1 MQKVAQK
8 IVAVMK
14 KCGYV
19 QKDGD
24 NRQQKYKYV
33 SEAAV
38 LGKIQPLLVEQN
50 LIAVPK
56 FSLLSEREKPTQN
69 GAVWQ
74 FCTVK
79 CQMTIIDSESG
90 ESVVVESL
98 GQGVDP
104 NDKGIA
110 KAQTMAQ
117 KYCWMK
123 LLQLET
129 GDDPEK
135 DETAD
140 RQQFTQQAAQ
150 PVNTNPFWCAPTD
163 ERVFVVDWKNDR
175 LAELERLWMFM
186 EWGDRQKLLQY
197 IHQWMGR
204 NHIAEMTPATYET
217 LLKEQ
222 IAYLKQSGIKVEDGL
237 PF

>member
-1 MQKVAQK
+1 MQKIAAK
-8 IVAVMK
+8 IVAVME
-14 KCGYV
+14 KCSYV

-24 NRQQKYKYV
+24 NKQQKYKYV
-33 SEAAV
+33 SEGAV
-38 LGKIQPLLVEQN
+38 LSKIQPLLVEQK

-56 FSLLSEREKPTQN
+56 FTVICEKEKPTAT
-69 GAVWQ
+69 GALWQ

-79 CQMTIIDSESG
+79 CEMTIIDSESG

-117 KYCWMK
+117 KYSWLK

-135 DETAD
+135 DENTD
-140 RQQFTQQAAQ
+140 KQRFVQQAQQINANPNWCS
-150 PVNTNPFWCAPTD
+150 PVGSTTFVLDTKNPP
-163 ERVFVVDWKNDR
+163 K
-175 LAELERLWMFM
+175 AELERLWGFTKWGM
-186 EWGDRQKLLQY
+186 EKLPGYIEGWAKNKGIQQINDTAYTALLRELLDYTKSQGLQ
-197 IHQWMGR
+197 I
-204 NHIAEMTPATYET
+204 E
-217 LLKEQ
+217 
-222 IAYLKQSGIKVEDGL
+222 SV